1 MKTQDPVEMKQA
13 PKFSTLGTVIRWIHP
28 MFWAA
33 LGAHALVL
41 FIPLSS
47 EQSISVPEA
56 EETETI
62 TVSRAPTVT
71 KSGSKNSDS
80 AQTDGTSRQSTSSQS
95 STSGSGAAGTGRRLA
110 ADSGSG
116 SRTGGSGSGG
126 PESSG
131 GSDDRNVEE
140 ELADLSTESNSDSTP
155 DTDTTNAPSTDVNGE
170 TSNGTDPLLAYAEE
184 IRSRDER
191 TISDILYNSFRALN
205 LAYTPIPVLE
215 EEAIEKE
222 IEAWVSTIR
231 TQTNRRSLSPEE
243 VAAPITVNYEAV
255 SCLRPEPAAA
265 TVGVLVDEN
274 GDVIPLVM
282 NEDNRPPTVGSEIIA
297 LLEDLNETLPEEAKI
312 RVPDAA
318 KLIKSTGYTGLDG
331 KAIAAVI
338 EQDFEPS
345 DDIKAYLYQVEV
357 SYDPGQ
363 CVSLPLQSRDSD

>member
-1 MKTQDPVEMKQA
+1 MKQT
-13 PKFSTLGTVIRWIHP
+13 PKFSTFGTVIRWIHP

-47 EQSISVPEA
+47 EESISVPEA
-56 EETETI
+56 EETESI
-62 TVSRAPTVT
+62 TVSRVPSLAKP
-71 KSGSKNSDS
+71 GSKNSGS
-80 AQTDGTSRQSTSSQS
+80 AQSDSTGRQSAPSQS
-95 STSGSGAAGTGRRLA
+95 GASQSGAAGTGGKSSA
-110 ADSGSG
+110 GSGSG
-116 SRTGGSGSGG
+116 SGSGSTGSSS
-126 PESSG
+126 SSG
-131 GSDDRNVEE
+131 ESRDRDVEE

-155 DTDTTNAPSTDVNGE
+155 ETDTTNAPSTDVNGE
-170 TSNGTDPLLAYAEE
+170 TGDGTDPLLAYAEE

-282 NEDNRPPTVGSEIIA
+282 NDDNRPPTVGSEIIA

-318 KLIKSTGYTGLDG
+318 KLIKSTGYTALDG